1 MIFLGFAKV
10 AKPMDADVILAMA
23 KWPNVPP
30 AWGWLRLDRR
40 GQWFLVKRD
49 ADDFIESRDGLGSIV
64 RNERMIDYIGRNYAS
79 DERGRWY
86 FQNGPQRAYADLELA
101 PWVLR
106 IDISAERLH
115 WLTHTGVFAQ
125 QTLAAATDAIGNFYV
140 LTELGL
146 GLVDDR
152 HLARLEHRLTTQD
165 DQLLLHLPRKNSE
178 DKQTLVVQAYN
189 DIAKQFN
196 YTLRPRFGDL

>member
-1 MIFLGFAKV
+1 M
-10 AKPMDADVILAMA
+10 PMDDDVISAMA

-49 ADDFIESRDGLGSIV
+49 AEDFIEARDGRGSIV
-64 RNERMIDYIGRNYAS
+64 RNERMIDYIGRNYAG
-79 DERGRWY
+79 DDQGRWY

-106 IDISAERLH
+106 VDITQDRLH
-115 WLTHTGVFAQ
+115 WLTHTGIFVY
-125 QTLAAATDAIGNFYV
+125 QTLAAATDVNGNFYV

-146 GLVDDR
+146 GLIDDR
-152 HLARLEHRLTTQD
+152 QLARLEPLLTTQA
-165 DQLLLHLPRKNSE
+165 DQLVLRLPCKNSE
-178 DKQTLVVQAYN
+178 DQQILVVQAYE
-189 DIAKQFN
+189 DIAGQFK
-196 YTLRPRFGDL
+196 YILQPRSKAPVD

>member
-1 MIFLGFAKV
+1 
-10 AKPMDADVILAMA
+10 MDDDVILAMA

-49 ADDFIESRDGLGSIV
+49 ASDFNEARDGLGSVV
-64 RNERMIDYIGRNYAS
+64 RNERMIDYIGRNYGS
-79 DERGRWY
+79 DAQGRWF

-106 IDISAERLH
+106 IDKTPERLH
-115 WLTHTGVFAQ
+115 WLTHTGIFAQ
-125 QTLAAATDAIGNFYV
+125 QTLAAATDRTGNFYV

-152 HLARLEHRLTTQD
+152 HLARLEHLLTTQD
-165 DQLLLHLPRKNSE
+165 SQLVLNLPCENS
-178 DKQTLVVQAYN
+178 DGQKILVVQAY
-189 DIAKQFN
+189 DDLAKQFN
-196 YTLRPRFGDL
+196 YTLRPRIDANK

>member
-1 MIFLGFAKV
+1 
-10 AKPMDADVILAMA
+10 MDDEVIQAMA

-49 ADDFIESRDGLGSIV
+49 ADDFVEARDGLGSIV
-64 RNERMIDYIGRNYAS
+64 RNERMIDYIGRNYSS
-79 DERGRWY
+79 DAQGRWF

-106 IDISAERLH
+106 IDLTTDRLQ
-115 WLTHTGVFAQ
+115 WLTHTGIFAQ
-125 QTLAAATDAIGNFYV
+125 QTLAAATDRLGNFYV

-146 GLVDDR
+146 GLIDDR
-152 HLARLEHRLTTQD
+152 QLARLETLLGQDGERLTMGLPQTNCHGAKT
-165 DQLLLHLPRKNSE
+165 LL
-178 DKQTLVVQAYN
+178 VQKVD
-189 DIAKQFN
+189 DIAKQYQFDK
-196 YTLRPRFGDL
+196 TPRAKSIEN

>member
-1 MIFLGFAKV
+1 
-10 AKPMDADVILAMA
+10 MDEDVIAAMA

-49 ADDFIESRDGLGSIV
+49 ADDFNETRDGLGSIV
-64 RNERMIDYIGRNYAS
+64 RNERMIDYIGRNYEGDS
-79 DERGRWY
+79 QGRWF

-106 IDISAERLH
+106 IDITPERLH
-115 WLTHTGVFAQ
+115 WLTHTGIFAH
-125 QTLAAATDAIGNFYV
+125 QTLAAATDTAGNFYV

-152 HLARLEHRLTTQD
+152 QLARLESLLTTQANQLVLRLPTKNGDENETLAVQTFD
-165 DQLLLHLPRKNSE
+165 DVAR
-178 DKQTLVVQAYN
+178 
-189 DIAKQFN
+189 QFN
-196 YTLRPRFGDL
+196 YVLRPRSESINS